1 MPNKNMESFRSAFTD
16 EEWKAHLAT
25 LSPKLRERYHL
36 ALGENEEDE
45 DKRDAAHFR
54 ALQEKAMQCGWA
66 EVHDEDITFI
76 KHTRLG
82 MTQASWVDAISAC
95 IEVASEA

>member
-36 ALGENEEDE
+36 ALGEFEEDD

-54 ALQEKAMQCGWA
+54 ALQAKMVDCGWGD
-66 EVHDEDITFI
+66 EVDGTVNHE
-76 KHTRLG
+76 RLG
-82 MTQASWVDAISAC
+82 MQQPSWVAAISAC
-95 IEVASEA
+95 IEVASEV